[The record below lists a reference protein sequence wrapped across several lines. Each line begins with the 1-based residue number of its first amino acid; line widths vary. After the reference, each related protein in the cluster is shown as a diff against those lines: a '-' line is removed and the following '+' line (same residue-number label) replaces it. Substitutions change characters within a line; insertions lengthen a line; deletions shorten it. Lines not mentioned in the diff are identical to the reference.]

1 MNGDLLKYCEVN
13 FSPSLTVQ
21 DIIQDSKDFLGISMT
36 SKCKLFDSGG
46 GELSDDDIDY
56 INPQEPL
63 FLSLGEEFVKNS
75 SLAIY
80 EEIGLLGKGGFG
92 TVKLYRHRIN
102 HKEVA
107 IKFIDMSRIL
117 SPEAVTRVYKE
128 IQVLREL
135 RHPNIVQLID
145 AFPLQ
150 DQVCFVM
157 EYCRGGELKK
167 YLKENGPLPQ
177 EEALTI
183 SLQMSEAIRYCH
195 NSKIIHRDLKLENIL
210 FADPFHSSLKIVD
223 FGIAGMF
230 SIGSEGEK
238 SNAGSLLYIA
248 PEVLSGRDIHASP
261 SLDIWSMGC
270 IIYYLLTGS
279 HPFGRADTRKDI
291 THNIITGS
299 YTPIYQAR
307 EDIDEHWNRLLRG
320 MLRTDPWKRWSLL
333 QVTEHLNKV
342 RLNPNASFSS
352 ESSSSGEDIEEVKEP
367 EKTVVRRATT
377 KINIEGRKTNHHK
390 RTTSTSDEMKK
401 SPASA
406 QLQYGLC
413 RKTRTP
419 STNGRSKKRQIEAES
434 PNLKHLK
441 VATARRSLV

>member
-1 MNGDLLKYCEVN
+1 MNGDLNKYCEVN
-13 FSPSLTVQ
+13 FSPSITVQ
-21 DIIQDSKDFLGISMT
+21 DIIQDSKDILGISFT

-46 GELSDDDIDY
+46 GELDDDDIDY

-80 EEIGLLGKGGFG
+80 EEIKLLGKGGFG

-102 HKEVA
+102 QKEVA
-107 IKFIDMSRIL
+107 IKFIDMSRIV
-117 SPEAVTRVYKE
+117 SSEAVTRVYKE

-167 YLKENGPLPQ
+167 YLKENGALP
-177 EEALTI
+177 EEEVLSI

-195 NSKIIHRDLKLENIL
+195 NSKIIHRDLKPENIL
-210 FADPFHSSLKIVD
+210 FADSFHSCLKVVD

-230 SIGSEGEK
+230 NIGSEGEK

-248 PEVLSGRDIHASP
+248 PEVLSGKDIQASP

-270 IIYYLLTGS
+270 IIYYLLTGA

-291 THNIITGS
+291 VHNIVSGN
-299 YTPIYQAR
+299 YVPLNQAR
-307 EDIDEHWNRLLRG
+307 SDIDDHWNRLLRG
-320 MLRTDPWKRWSLL
+320 MLKINPWKRWSLL
-333 QVTEHLNKV
+333 RIAEHLNKV
-342 RLNPNASFSS
+342 RLNPDFSFSS
-352 ESSSSGEDIEEVKEP
+352 NSSSEEEIEEIKEP
-367 EKTVVRRATT
+367 EKAPVRRATT
-377 KINIEGRKTNHHK
+377 KINIEVRRTNNHQ
-390 RTTSTSDEMKK
+390 RNASIPDDVKK

-406 QLQYGLC
+406 QLQ
-413 RKTRTP
+413 
-419 STNGRSKKRQIEAES
+419 
-434 PNLKHLK
+434 
-441 VATARRSLV
+441 